1 MLPTPSGVLVWLL
14 RMVSSRDEAA
24 AAVGD
29 ILEEFEERTRSGR
42 APRLPRFWVNLQT
55 MRAIATT
62 MVAGVPRVSRS
73 AGLILRDSV
82 RALRAAPAS
91 SLFVIL
97 VLAIGVTVGT
107 ITFSVVDAVILRP
120 LPVERPEQLVT
131 IPTGDVLPPF
141 STRITPE
148 KYWLLREHLASVEY
162 LTARTTLS
170 GETMTVRGISE
181 QQSLYRAGAEIFPML
196 RWSAAI
202 GRLWTREDED
212 AGVTDVAV
220 LGHRFWQE
228 QLGGDPSILGE
239 TVSIGDRER
248 TYRVIGV
255 LSASSDRDGFDL
267 TTAAIWVPHVVPR
280 SGEGRVGGLLAR
292 MRPGVTPAQVAGDV
306 QRLVGS
312 ADWRPDVKPLLDQY
326 TSRSSQWMLMAL
338 GAAAMVVLIACVNA
352 ANLML
357 TRSAG
362 RAREL
367 AIRASLGASRRQIA
381 SAVLTEG
388 LLVSFAATLCAVLFS
403 LAGVRMAK
411 VAIETM
417 LPGTFR
423 ASTIALDGRVLVV
436 ALAAAVITGLLV
448 SLVPAWQ
455 TSRAPISSLLKDAEG
470 ATSTG
475 RRRWRSV
482 FLTAEVAMVTVLLVV
497 SWLFVVS
504 LVRVVGTNLGI
515 DRTNLLA
522 VTTRYEFRGTADE
535 VEARLTG
542 LPGVAGVARSTAS
555 SLPLISRAYHG
566 AWHTTTLERADGQ
579 PAAGGDVPIETL
591 QYRVTPNFFD
601 VAGIAFRRGT
611 TWPAGTEAEMP
622 AMVLDEQAARHL
634 FGDQD
639 AVGRQVR
646 SSAPK
651 GIFTVTGTVAPVY
664 ARGAEEQNRPS
675 AYFASL
681 PSPTR
686 TFASFFVKTMRPAE
700 EMVPLVNEA
709 LTSIMPTAL
718 EPFVFV
724 ADAAVQR
731 ITAVRRFNGGLMAA
745 FGIVGVLIGAAGV
758 YAVMAAFVAQQTREI
773 GVRMALGATPARIQ
787 RGVMTL
793 AWRHLA
799 AGLAIGVP
807 AAWWLSRG
815 LAALLFQVTPADVSV
830 YAGVAVLLCGVGIL
844 SAWIPARRAASV
856 DPIVSLRT

>member
-1 MLPTPSGVLVWLL
+1 MQPAPVAVLVWLL
-14 RMVSSRDEAA
+14 RLVSSRDEAA
-24 AAVGD
+24 SITGD
-29 ILEEFEERTRSGR
+29 FLEELTERTRAGL
-42 APRLPRFWVNLQT
+42 APPLPRLWVNLQT
-55 MRAIATT
+55 IRAIVLTI
-62 MVAGVPRVSRS
+62 VAAVPRVSRS

-107 ITFSVVDAVILRP
+107 ITFSVVDAVVLRP
-120 LPVERPEQLVT
+120 LPVEQPEQLVT
-131 IPTGDVLPPF
+131 IPSGDMVPAF
-141 STRITPE
+141 TAHVTPE
-148 KYWLLREHLASVEY
+148 KFWLLREHLASVEY
-162 LTARTTLS
+162 LTSRFTLS
-170 GETMTVRGISE
+170 GETLTVRGIRE
-181 QQSLYRAGAEIFPML
+181 QQPLYQAGADIFPML

-212 AGVTDVAV
+212 NGVTDVAV
-220 LGHRFWQE
+220 LGHRFWRE
-228 QLGGDPSILGE
+228 KLGSDPSILGE
-239 TVSIGDRER
+239 TVSLGEGGR
-248 TYRVIGV
+248 YRVIGV
-255 LSASSDRDGFDL
+255 LAASSDRDGFDL
-267 TTAAIWVPHVVPR
+267 TTGAIWVPFVVPR

-292 MRPGVTPAQVAGDV
+292 MRPGVTPAQVADDV

-312 ADWRPDVKPLLDQY
+312 PGWKPEVKPLLDQY
-326 TSRSSQWMLMAL
+326 TARFSDWMLLAL
-338 GAAAMVVLIACVNA
+338 GAAVMVVLIACANA

-388 LLVSFAATLCAVLFS
+388 LLLSCGATICALLFS
-403 LAGVRMAK
+403 LAGVRLAK

-423 ASTIALDGRVLVV
+423 ATTIALDTRVLAV
-436 ALAAAVITGLLV
+436 ALAAAVITGVLV
-448 SLVPAWQ
+448 SFVPAWQ
-455 TSRAPISSLLKDAEG
+455 TSRAPVSSLLKDAEG

-482 FLTAEVAMVTVLLVV
+482 FLTAEVAIVTVLLVV

-504 LVRVVGTNLGI
+504 LIRMVGTDLGI

-522 VTTRYEFRGTADE
+522 IQTRYEFRATADE
-535 VEARLTG
+535 VEERLRI
-542 LPGVAGVARSTAS
+542 LPGVAGVARSTAA
-555 SLPLISRAYHG
+555 SLPLIGRAYGG
-566 AWHTTTLERADGQ
+566 AWHDTTLERADGGS
-579 PAAGGDVPIETL
+579 PGGTNSAVKAL

-601 VAGIAFRRGT
+601 VAGIAFRRGA
-611 TWPAGTEAEMP
+611 TWPAETEREMP
-622 AMVLDEQAARHL
+622 PVVLDEHVARQL

-639 AVGRQVR
+639 PIGRLVR
-646 SSAPK
+646 ASAPK
-651 GIFTVTGTVAPVY
+651 GVFTVTGTVARVY
-664 ARGAEEQNRPS
+664 ARGAEEQNLPS

-686 TFASFFVKTMRPAE
+686 NFAGFFVKTTRPAD

-709 LTSIMPTAL
+709 LMSVMPTAL
-718 EPFVFV
+718 EPFVHV
-724 ADAAVQR
+724 ADSAVQR
-731 ITAVRRFNGGLMAA
+731 ITAVRRFNGGLMAL
-745 FGIVGVLIGAAGV
+745 FGLVGVIIGAAGV

-773 GVRMALGATPARIQ
+773 GVRMALGATPSRIQ
-787 RGVMTL
+787 RGIMTL

-815 LAALLFQVTPADVSV
+815 FASLLFQVTPADASV
-830 YAGVAVLLCGVGIL
+830 YAGVAALLCGVGVMA
-844 SAWIPARRAASV
+844 AWVPARRASRV